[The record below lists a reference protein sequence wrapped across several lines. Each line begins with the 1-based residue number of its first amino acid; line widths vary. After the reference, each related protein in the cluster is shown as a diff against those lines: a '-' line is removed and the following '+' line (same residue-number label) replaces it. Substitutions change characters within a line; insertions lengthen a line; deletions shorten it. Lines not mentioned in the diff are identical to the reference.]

1 MSNVLNLLLVFAL
14 VGLLMLFFT
23 RIYLATIS
31 ANMVRWAKVRL
42 MLAHRVQHWASIS
55 PVLRL

>member
-1 MSNVLNLLLVFAL
+1 MSNVSNLLLVFAL
-14 VGLLMLFFT
+14 VLMLFFT

-31 ANMVRWAKVRL
+31 ANMVRCAKVRL
-42 MLAHRVQHWASIS
+42 LLAHRVQHWASIS